1 MQKILKP
8 AIAILCTGII
18 TLVLSSAKKVE
29 RTLKPNV
36 KPKIQVA
43 ILLDVSSS
51 MDGLIEQAK
60 AQLWN
65 MVNTMGR
72 AKCNEVSPEIE
83 ISLYEYGRTNNDVKK
98 GYVKQI
104 NGFINNLDSLS
115 ENLFTLKTNGG
126 EEYCGQAIYS
136 SLNELTWDSNPTN
149 YKVIFICGNEDF
161 LQGNIKYTQACTLA
175 KEKGVI
181 VNTIYCGSRAQGIQ
195 EHWNLNAACGN
206 GSFTF
211 INTNASIE
219 DIPTPYDSILYSM
232 NDKLNRTYLTYGASG
247 YTAQIKQTQMDYVN
261 VTMSKTAGIK
271 RLKAKANKVAYKNTS
286 WDLVDAYEADSTII
300 ARVEKNT
307 LADSLKLK
315 SKEEIKK
322 IVLKKSIER
331 NAMQNEVS
339 IINAKRDAY
348 LVAEKV
354 KKANQPTEQNLENE
368 VEKTIKQQAGRFN
381 LIIK

>member
-126 EEYCGQAIYS
+126 EDYLKVTTMAQ
-136 SLNELTWDSNPTN
+136 WDSCLNSVTSQFESDS
-149 YKVIFICGNEDF
+149 VINFETGAF
-161 LQGNIKYTQACTLA
+161 TGT
-175 KEKGVI
+175 
-181 VNTIYCGSRAQGIQ
+181 SR
-195 EHWNLNAACGN
+195 
-206 GSFTF
+206 
-211 INTNASIE
+211 
-219 DIPTPYDSILYSM
+219 
-232 NDKLNRTYLTYGASG
+232 
-247 YTAQIKQTQMDYVN
+247 
-261 VTMSKTAGIK
+261 
-271 RLKAKANKVAYKNTS
+271 
-286 WDLVDAYEADSTII
+286 
-300 ARVEKNT
+300 
-307 LADSLKLK
+307 
-315 SKEEIKK
+315 
-322 IVLKKSIER
+322 
-331 NAMQNEVS
+331 
-339 IINAKRDAY
+339 
-348 LVAEKV
+348 
-354 KKANQPTEQNLENE
+354 
-368 VEKTIKQQAGRFN
+368 
-381 LIIK
+381 